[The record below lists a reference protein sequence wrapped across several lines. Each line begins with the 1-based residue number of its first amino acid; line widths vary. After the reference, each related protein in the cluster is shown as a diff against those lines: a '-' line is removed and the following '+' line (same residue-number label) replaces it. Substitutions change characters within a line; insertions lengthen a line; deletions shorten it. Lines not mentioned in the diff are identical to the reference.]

1 MADITDFKTFIA
13 VAQSGNFA
21 TAARRLS
28 LSPAMVGR
36 RIQALEERYNAKLI
50 ERTTRSL
57 RLTVTG
63 AAFLERAIAIIESV
77 DELGE
82 LTRPEVLE
90 LTGRIRVS
98 GPTTLGIKHL
108 ARIIAKMSAR
118 HPAVAI
124 ELNLSDRN
132 VDLIASGF
140 DLAVR
145 IGELPSSSM
154 IAKRVGTYHF
164 VCCAS
169 SDFLT
174 RNGTP
179 ETPYQLVNTQCVLN
193 LNLVPRNRWPF
204 LDQNNTPF
212 TVEVH
217 GNIEIDNGEALRSA
231 ALAGAG
237 IIYSPRDLV
246 ADDLKEGKL
255 VQVLE
260 NWDKMELPIHTVHP
274 TRRLVPRRVNVLIEA
289 IAEGLREV

>member
-1 MADITDFKTFIA
+1 MADLTEIKTFIA
-13 VAQSGNFA
+13 VAQSGSFA

-36 RIQALEERYNAKLI
+36 RIQSLEERYNAKLI

-77 DELGE
+77 DELSE

-108 ARIIAKMSAR
+108 ARIIAKMSAH
-118 HPAVAI
+118 HPAIAI

-154 IAKRVGTYHF
+154 IAKRVGTYRF

-169 SDFLT
+169 PDFLK

-179 ETPYQLVNTQCVLN
+179 QTPQQLVETQCVLN

-204 LDQNNTPF
+204 RDANNAPF

-217 GNIEIDNGEALRSA
+217 GNIEIDNGEALRAA

-246 ADDLKEGKL
+246 ADDLKAGTL
-255 VQVLE
+255 VQVLQS
-260 NWDKMELPIHTVHP
+260 WRTLDLPIHTVHP
-274 TRRLVPRRVNVLIEA
+274 TRRLVPRRVNALIDA
-289 IAEGLREV
+289 IAEGLLAV

>member
-13 VAQSGNFA
+13 VAQSGSFA

-36 RIQALEERYNAKLI
+36 RIQSLEERYNAKLI

-108 ARIIAKMSAR
+108 ARIIAKMSSL

-140 DLAVR
+140 DIAVR
-145 IGELPSSSM
+145 IGELPSTSM
-154 IAKRVGTYHF
+154 IARRVGTYQF

-169 SDFLT
+169 PDFLN
-174 RNGTP
+174 RNGSP
-179 ETPYQLVNTQCVLN
+179 ETPHQLVDTQCVLN

-204 LDQNNTPF
+204 RDQKGVPF
-212 TVEVH
+212 TVEVN
-217 GNIEIDNGEALRSA
+217 GNIEIDNGEALRAA

-246 ADDLKEGKL
+246 ADDLKAGTL

-260 NWDKMELPIHTVHP
+260 TWQKLGLPIHTVHT
-274 TRRLVPRRVNVLIEA
+274 TRRLVPRRVSVLIEA
-289 IAEGLREV
+289 IADGLRQV

>member
-13 VAQSGNFA
+13 VAQSGSFA

-36 RIQALEERYNAKLI
+36 RIQSLEERYNAKLI

-108 ARIIAKMSAR
+108 ARIIAKMSSL

-140 DLAVR
+140 DIAVR
-145 IGELPSSSM
+145 IGELPSTSM
-154 IAKRVGTYHF
+154 IARRVGTYQF

-169 SDFLT
+169 PDFLN
-174 RNGTP
+174 RNGSP
-179 ETPYQLVNTQCVLN
+179 ETPHQLVDTQCVLN

-204 LDQNNTPF
+204 HDQKGAPF

-217 GNIEIDNGEALRSA
+217 GNIEIDNGEALRAA

-246 ADDLKEGKL
+246 ADDLSEGTL
-255 VQVLE
+255 VQVLQ
-260 NWDKMELPIHTVHP
+260 NWRTMELPIHTVHP
-274 TRRLVPRRVNVLIEA
+274 TRRLVPRRVSVLIDA
-289 IAEGLREV
+289 IAEALRKV